1 MLGTIVNVIAII
13 FGSIVGLLIK
23 SRIPERVN
31 IIIFQV
37 IGLFVITLGITMAIK
52 TTNYLILV
60 FSLLIG
66 SVLGELLDLEKYL
79 EKLSLNLKNKLKSSN
94 DKFSEGFITATLI
107 FCIGPM
113 AILGSIEEG
122 IGNYPSL
129 LFAKSILDGVAS
141 IALSSALGIGVIFSS
156 IPLLLY
162 QGGITIFASY
172 VSKYLSDALIIEL
185 TAVGGVL
192 LLGLGMN
199 LAEIKKIRVAS
210 MLPSLIIVVILSHY
224 FL

>member
-1 MLGTIVNVIAII
+1 M
-13 FGSIVGLLIK
+13 VGLLIK

>member
-13 FGSIVGLLIK
+13 FGSMVGLLIK

>member
-13 FGSIVGLLIK
+13 FGSMVGLLIK

-107 FCIGPM
+107 FSIGPM

>member
-1 MLGTIVNVIAII
+1 MI
-13 FGSIVGLLIK
+13 GLLIK

>member
-107 FCIGPM
+107 FSIGPM

>member
-13 FGSIVGLLIK
+13 FGSMIGLLIK

>member
-13 FGSIVGLLIK
+13 FGSMVGLLIK

-94 DKFSEGFITATLI
+94 DKFSEGFITATFI

-210 MLPSLIIVVILSHY
+210 MLPSLIIVVILSNY
-224 FL
+224 FI

>member
-1 MLGTIVNVIAII
+1 
-13 FGSIVGLLIK
+13 
-23 SRIPERVN
+23 
-31 IIIFQV
+31 
-37 IGLFVITLGITMAIK
+37 
-52 TTNYLILV
+52 
-60 FSLLIG
+60 
-66 SVLGELLDLEKYL
+66 
-79 EKLSLNLKNKLKSSN
+79 LNLKNKLKSSN